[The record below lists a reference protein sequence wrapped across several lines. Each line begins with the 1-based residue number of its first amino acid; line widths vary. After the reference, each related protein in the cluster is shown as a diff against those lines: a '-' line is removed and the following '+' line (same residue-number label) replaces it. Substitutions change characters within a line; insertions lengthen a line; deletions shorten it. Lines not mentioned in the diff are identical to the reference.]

1 MPPDHQKLI
10 DCKAS
15 LEAINANSYLVN
27 IKAVNG
33 DHIELPASGLNHAA
47 DRLRSFAK
55 AAGYNVLY
63 AEGLPAY
70 WRQAVGV

>member
-1 MPPDHQKLI
+1 MAPRYQTAI

-15 LEAINANSYLVN
+15 LEEVGNGEYLVN
-27 IKAVNG
+27 IKANNG
-33 DHIELPASGLNHAA
+33 DHIELAAHGVNHAA
-47 DRLRSFAK
+47 DRLRHFAE

-63 AEGLPAY
+63 AEGLPAH